1 MRDRNANERR
11 PRRPKSATR
20 ASADR
25 RTLEKCRR
33 RDRRATDPCC
43 CCYRYRYT
51 ETSLRPC
58 AVVCRDE
65 RTTSPRTPEASLEV
79 GVPSP
84 RAGWTSRVSLTVSR
98 LGVPAH
104 NLKARAVPENQ
115 SIARC
120 YPRDCYSRETIETS
134 SYAVDRVTYWLSTHW
149 VIGEME

>member
-1 MRDRNANERR
+1 MRDRSANERR

-20 ASADR
+20 ASTDR

-51 ETSLRPC
+51 ETDSRPC

-65 RTTSPRTPEASLEV
+65 RTTSPRTREACPDV

-84 RAGWTSRVSLTVSR
+84 RAGWTSRVVSLTASR

-104 NLKARAVPENQ
+104 NLKARAGTRGPEHRALLSAGLLFAGND
-115 SIARC
+115 RNEFVH
-120 YPRDCYSRETIETS
+120 RRL
-134 SYAVDRVTYWLSTHW
+134 SYVLVIYALGDR
-149 VIGEME
+149 